1 MADAKNATTTLKPC
15 PHCGGK
21 AKVGC
26 EKYWQPRV
34 SRRIICTKC
43 YSSSGW
49 YGTEEAAIEAWNRR
63 VSDG

>member
-1 MADAKNATTTLKPC
+1 MENELKPC

-34 SRRIICTKC
+34 SRRIICAKC

-49 YGTEEAAIEAWNRR
+49 YSTEEEAIEAWNRR
-63 VSDG
+63 CNDGT

>member
-1 MADAKNATTTLKPC
+1 MLELKQC
-15 PHCGGK
+15 PFCGGE
-21 AKVGC
+21 AKIGY

-49 YGTEEAAIEAWNRR
+49 YSTEEEAIEAWNRR
-63 VSDG
+63 NNNED